1 MIKFIIAS
9 NNKGKAAELDRILN
23 PLGITAVTAKSEGV
37 SLDDVEET
45 GATFAENALIKAAAA
60 FKKTGMPSVADDSGL
75 VVDALNGEPGVYSAR
90 YAGENATDEMRIAKL
105 LKNLEGVPT
114 EKRTAHFV
122 SSICCIVDE
131 NTVITAEGTCDG
143 IIAEEPK
150 GNGGIRPKA
159 RGSGGFGYDPVFLTE
174 SGKSFAQLTPEEK
187 DKLSHRGKALRL
199 LYDKLSEQ
207 LPQEIIQS
215 GRK

>member
-150 GNGGIRPKA
+150 GNGG
-159 RGSGGFGYDPVFLTE
+159 FGYDPVFLTE

-215 GRK
+215 VRK